1 MKTYGRKSSKSCAP
15 GTVEAKSQKFRD
27 RNLMGTNP
35 LKEQFEPTPA
45 EPVRQ
50 RYKMGGGC

>member
-1 MKTYGRKSSKSCAP
+1 MSKSPSRLYSKPAASKQVAAKAVPTKIPKDQFAP
-15 GTVEAKSQKFRD
+15 TA
-27 RNLMGTNP
+27 
-35 LKEQFEPTPA
+35 A